1 LAGLVAVLVIRK
13 AETRDGLFASLLA
26 LLAFLLVAGCEVLF
40 IKDHFSGSAL
50 YRMNT
55 VFKFHY
61 QAWILLSLASGFW
74 LKWIFENAWNR
85 WNLPVKIIWG
95 TVGGLALLA
104 AGLYP
109 ALAFTARMNGSSVDS
124 ATMDGSAYYSRTF
137 AADYQVAQW
146 ITTNIKPAARKG
158 PGGGVKIPVILESP
172 GLSYHQDTDTVATLT
187 GYPTVLGWDFHEA
200 QWRGSW
206 DQAAIRG
213 GDPEDTI
220 QHRKGDV
227 DTIYTSP
234 DLGRTKDLL
243 SKYNVDYV
251 YVGDAERQLYQANAG
266 ALAKFAQLG
275 TPVYTAGNSVLYKLN
290 P

>member
-1 LAGLVAVLVIRK
+1 VIRK